1 MRRWGLQAPAEWSS
15 GVGQVL
21 IVHGDSDRL
30 VPPANATELAQLL
43 PGARVTVY
51 PDSGHGAVFQY
62 HREFVDAARDFL
74 HH

>member
-1 MRRWGLQAPAEWSS
+1 
-15 GVGQVL
+15 
-21 IVHGDSDRL
+21 L

-43 PGARVTVY
+43 PGATVTVY

-74 HH
+74 HR